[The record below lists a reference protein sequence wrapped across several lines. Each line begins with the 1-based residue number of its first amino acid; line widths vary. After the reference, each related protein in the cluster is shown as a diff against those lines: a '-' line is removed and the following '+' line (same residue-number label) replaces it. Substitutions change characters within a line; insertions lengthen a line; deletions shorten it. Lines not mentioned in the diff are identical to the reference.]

1 MKWTLDSKRDWLFVE
16 EFVSIMVTAV
26 NDHQLPHMRIVI
38 GFWWKVFLLV
48 FAATGV
54 LNSRLL

>member
-1 MKWTLDSKRDWLFVE
+1 VE

-26 NDHQLPHMRIVI
+26 NDHQLAHMRIVI